1 MGFLNQALGSGF
13 LGLGT
18 MYNKVPATDG
28 FRNVNKTLTSS
39 CIEYSR
45 RVLTFVENN

>member
-28 FRNVNKTLTSS
+28 LETLTK
-39 CIEYSR
+39 
-45 RVLTFVENN
+45 L